1 MEIKVLGSGCSRC
14 KKALELVNKVVKD
27 NGLDA
32 KVEYIDDI
40 MKIMEY
46 NVMSTP
52 AIVVNNEVKIKGSL
66 PSESEIKKILDYD
79 TAICRLVGLWAY
91 RIGAKLSCW
100 SGSKLLCLR
109 FN

>member
-1 MEIKVLGSGCSRC
+1 MNVILFTYKKSEKMEIKVLGSGCSRC

-52 AIVVNNEVKIKGSL
+52 AIVVNDEVKIKGSL
-66 PSESEIKKILDYD
+66 PSESEIKKIL
-79 TAICRLVGLWAY
+79 GL
-91 RIGAKLSCW
+91 
-100 SGSKLLCLR
+100 
-109 FN
+109 

>member
-14 KKALELVNKVVKD
+14 KEALELVNKVVKD

-32 KVEYIDDI
+32 TVEYIDDI

-66 PSESEIKKILDYD
+66 PSESEIKKIL
-79 TAICRLVGLWAY
+79 GL
-91 RIGAKLSCW
+91 
-100 SGSKLLCLR
+100 
-109 FN
+109 

>member
-1 MEIKVLGSGCSRC
+1 MEIKVLGSGCNRC

-52 AIVVNNEVKIKGSL
+52 AILVNNEVKIKGSL
-66 PSESEIKKILDYD
+66 PSESEIKKIL
-79 TAICRLVGLWAY
+79 GL
-91 RIGAKLSCW
+91 
-100 SGSKLLCLR
+100 
-109 FN
+109 

>member
-1 MEIKVLGSGCSRC
+1 MEIKVLGSGYSRC

-66 PSESEIKKILDYD
+66 PSESEIKKIL
-79 TAICRLVGLWAY
+79 GL
-91 RIGAKLSCW
+91 
-100 SGSKLLCLR
+100 
-109 FN
+109 

>member
-27 NGLDA
+27 NGLDV

-66 PSESEIKKILDYD
+66 PSESEIKKIL
-79 TAICRLVGLWAY
+79 GL
-91 RIGAKLSCW
+91 
-100 SGSKLLCLR
+100 
-109 FN
+109 

>member
-14 KKALELVNKVVKD
+14 KMALELVNKVVKD

-66 PSESEIKKILDYD
+66 PSESEIKKIL
-79 TAICRLVGLWAY
+79 GL
-91 RIGAKLSCW
+91 
-100 SGSKLLCLR
+100 
-109 FN
+109 

>member
-52 AIVVNNEVKIKGSL
+52 AIVVNNEIKIKGSL
-66 PSESEIKKILDYD
+66 PSESEIKKIL
-79 TAICRLVGLWAY
+79 GL
-91 RIGAKLSCW
+91 
-100 SGSKLLCLR
+100 
-109 FN
+109 

>member
-27 NGLDA
+27 NKLDA

-46 NVMSTP
+46 NIMSTP
-52 AIVVNNEVKIKGSL
+52 AIIVDNEVKIKGSL
-66 PSESEIKKILDYD
+66 PSESEIKKIL
-79 TAICRLVGLWAY
+79 GL
-91 RIGAKLSCW
+91 
-100 SGSKLLCLR
+100 
-109 FN
+109 

>member
-1 MEIKVLGSGCSRC
+1 MNVILFTYKKSEKMEIKVLGSGCSRC

-66 PSESEIKKILDYD
+66 PSESEIKKVL
-79 TAICRLVGLWAY
+79 GL
-91 RIGAKLSCW
+91 
-100 SGSKLLCLR
+100 
-109 FN
+109 

>member
-52 AIVVNNEVKIKGSL
+52 AIVVNNEVKIEGSL
-66 PSESEIKKILDYD
+66 PSESEIKKIL
-79 TAICRLVGLWAY
+79 GL
-91 RIGAKLSCW
+91 
-100 SGSKLLCLR
+100 
-109 FN
+109 

>member
-66 PSESEIKKILDYD
+66 PSESEINKIL
-79 TAICRLVGLWAY
+79 GL
-91 RIGAKLSCW
+91 
-100 SGSKLLCLR
+100 
-109 FN
+109 

>member
-52 AIVVNNEVKIKGSL
+52 AIVVNNEVKIQGSL
-66 PSESEIKKILDYD
+66 PSESEIKKIL
-79 TAICRLVGLWAY
+79 GL
-91 RIGAKLSCW
+91 
-100 SGSKLLCLR
+100 
-109 FN
+109 

>member
-46 NVMSTP
+46 NVMYTP

-66 PSESEIKKILDYD
+66 PSESEIKKIL
-79 TAICRLVGLWAY
+79 GL
-91 RIGAKLSCW
+91 
-100 SGSKLLCLR
+100 
-109 FN
+109 

>member
-32 KVEYIDDI
+32 TVEYIDDI

-52 AIVVNNEVKIKGSL
+52 AIVVNNEVKIKGTL
-66 PSESEIKKILDYD
+66 PSESEIKKIL
-79 TAICRLVGLWAY
+79 GL
-91 RIGAKLSCW
+91 
-100 SGSKLLCLR
+100 
-109 FN
+109 

>member
-27 NGLDA
+27 NKLDA

-46 NVMSTP
+46 NIMSTP
-52 AIVVNNEVKIKGSL
+52 AIIVDNEIKIKGSL
-66 PSESEIKKILDYD
+66 PSESEIKKIL
-79 TAICRLVGLWAY
+79 GL
-91 RIGAKLSCW
+91 
-100 SGSKLLCLR
+100 
-109 FN
+109 

>member
-27 NGLDA
+27 NKLDA

-46 NVMSTP
+46 NIMSTP
-52 AIVVNNEVKIKGSL
+52 AIIVDNEVKIKGTL
-66 PSESEIKKILDYD
+66 PSESEIKKIL
-79 TAICRLVGLWAY
+79 GL
-91 RIGAKLSCW
+91 
-100 SGSKLLCLR
+100 
-109 FN
+109 

>member
-52 AIVVNNEVKIKGSL
+52 AIVVNNEVKINGSL
-66 PSESEIKKILDYD
+66 PSESEIKKIL
-79 TAICRLVGLWAY
+79 GL
-91 RIGAKLSCW
+91 
-100 SGSKLLCLR
+100 
-109 FN
+109 

>member
-14 KKALELVNKVVKD
+14 KKAFELVNKVVKD

-32 KVEYIDDI
+32 TVEYIDDI

-66 PSESEIKKILDYD
+66 PSESEIKKIL
-79 TAICRLVGLWAY
+79 GL
-91 RIGAKLSCW
+91 
-100 SGSKLLCLR
+100 
-109 FN
+109 

>member
-14 KKALELVNKVVKD
+14 KKALELVNTVVND
-27 NGLDA
+27 DGLDA

-66 PSESEIKKILDYD
+66 PSESEIKKIL
-79 TAICRLVGLWAY
+79 GL
-91 RIGAKLSCW
+91 
-100 SGSKLLCLR
+100 
-109 FN
+109 

>member
-27 NGLDA
+27 NEWDA

-66 PSESEIKKILDYD
+66 PSESEIKKIL
-79 TAICRLVGLWAY
+79 GL
-91 RIGAKLSCW
+91 
-100 SGSKLLCLR
+100 
-109 FN
+109 

>member
-1 MEIKVLGSGCSRC
+1 MEIKGLGTGCSRC
-14 KKALELVNKVVKD
+14 KKALELVNKGVKD

-66 PSESEIKKILDYD
+66 PSESEIKKIL
-79 TAICRLVGLWAY
+79 GL
-91 RIGAKLSCW
+91 
-100 SGSKLLCLR
+100 
-109 FN
+109 

>member
-14 KKALELVNKVVKD
+14 KKALEWVNKVVKD

-66 PSESEIKKILDYD
+66 PSESEIKKVL
-79 TAICRLVGLWAY
+79 GL
-91 RIGAKLSCW
+91 
-100 SGSKLLCLR
+100 
-109 FN
+109 

>member
-1 MEIKVLGSGCSRC
+1 MNVILFTYKKSEKMEIKVLGSGCSRC

-66 PSESEIKKILDYD
+66 PSESEIKKIL
-79 TAICRLVGLWAY
+79 GL
-91 RIGAKLSCW
+91 
-100 SGSKLLCLR
+100 
-109 FN
+109 

>member
-32 KVEYIDDI
+32 TVEYIDDI

-66 PSESEIKKILDYD
+66 PSESEIKKIL
-79 TAICRLVGLWAY
+79 GL
-91 RIGAKLSCW
+91 
-100 SGSKLLCLR
+100 
-109 FN
+109 

>member
-27 NGLDA
+27 NVLNA

-66 PSESEIKKILDYD
+66 PSESEIKKIL
-79 TAICRLVGLWAY
+79 GL
-91 RIGAKLSCW
+91 
-100 SGSKLLCLR
+100 
-109 FN
+109 